1 MLVTT
6 KDIEKLIQ
14 DAKAAGAD
22 PAEIEDLEDH
32 LSEINSGKLM
42 FIPDSAFRYQKID
55 KDGTKVICFSTAPV
69 SPDDDDDFEGV
80 SFKSVKPPF
89 APN

>member
-22 PAEIEDLEDH
+22 LAEIDELEDH
-32 LSEINSGKLM
+32 LSEIKSGKLM
-42 FIPDSAFRYQKID
+42 FIPDSAFSYQKIE
-55 KDGTKVICFSTAPV
+55 KDSTKVICLSTVPV
-69 SPDDDDDFEGV
+69 SADDDDDFEGV
-80 SFKSVKPPF
+80 SFKPLKPPF
-89 APN
+89 APK